1 MSDDPSPSDPSTN
14 PAPPDGPRPGPGPH
28 RRRPRYS
35 GRNPR
40 RFEEKYKELQPEK
53 YAGDIGKILAS
64 GKTPAGMHRP
74 ILVAEILEVLNP
86 QPGEQAVDCT
96 LGYGGHAT
104 ELLRRVSPGGCLL
117 GLDVDPIEMPK
128 TVARLRTAGYDE
140 SCFLSKASNFAGLK
154 AALTSVAWEGADVVL
169 ADLGVSS
176 MQIDD
181 PERGFTFKVDAPL
194 DLRMNPKRGIPASE
208 WLARVSVAQLET
220 ALAVNSDEPHAAVLA
235 RGLVNYRARSPIL
248 RTVVLAEIVRK
259 LVTDAHEPGNR
270 EDPTDSVRRV
280 FQALR
285 IEVNDE
291 FSALDTWLRQLP
303 SCLKSGG
310 RVAVLTFHSG
320 EDRRVKQAFR
330 EGQREGVYSFVNREV
345 VVAGPEERRANPRST
360 SAKLRWAIRS

>member
-1 MSDDPSPSDPSTN
+1 MPEEPSPSELPVNATP
-14 PAPPDGPRPGPGPH
+14 PAAPGVTPR

-40 RFEEKYKELQPEK
+40 RFEEKYKELSPEK
-53 YAGDIGKILAS
+53 YAGDIEKILAS

-74 ILVAEILEVLNP
+74 ILVAEILEALNP
-86 QPGEQAVDCT
+86 KPGERAVDCT
-96 LGYGGHAT
+96 LGYGGHAA
-104 ELLRRVSPGGCLL
+104 ELLRRLSPGGCLL

-128 TVARLRTAGYDE
+128 TVTRLRVAGHDE
-140 SCFLSKASNFAGLK
+140 TCFVAKASNFAGLK
-154 AALTSVAWEGADVVL
+154 SALLGLGWEGADVVL

-208 WLARVSVAQLET
+208 WLARASVGQLEA
-220 ALAVNSDEPHAAVLA
+220 ALVENSDEPHAAVLA
-235 RGLVNYRARSPIL
+235 RGLVSGRSRSPIL
-248 RTVVLAEIVRK
+248 RTVALAEIVRE
-259 LVTDAHEPGNR
+259 LVKTARDPGSR

-303 SCLKSGG
+303 SCLKPGG

-330 EGQREGVYSFVNREV
+330 EGQREGIYSFVNRDV

-360 SAKLRWAIRS
+360 SAKLRWAVRS